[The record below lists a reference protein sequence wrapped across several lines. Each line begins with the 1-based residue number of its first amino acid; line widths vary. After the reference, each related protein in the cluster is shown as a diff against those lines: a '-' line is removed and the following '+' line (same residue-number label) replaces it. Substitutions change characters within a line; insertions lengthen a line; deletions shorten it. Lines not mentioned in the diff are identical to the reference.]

1 MQLDGYVSISK
12 KWKKKFCG
20 NVDESHWAY
29 VNANTFYC
37 LVLECASGG
46 DLQAYI
52 KSYKDCFLPEEKA
65 RPYLRQLV
73 SAVHYLHERGVSHRH
88 SSFGNWICIERL
100 RAHTGRNGGLIYG
113 IRTS

>member
-1 MQLDGYVSISK
+1 MSFLQETVI
-12 KWKKKFCG
+12 FCK
-20 NVDESHWAY
+20 NVRNPIDLLMFQEVLSNNCLQY
-29 VNANTFYC
+29 TVFSVTLFIDYFCLFVYFQANTFYC

-73 SAVHYLHERGVSHRH
+73 SAVHYLHERGVSHR
-88 SSFGNWICIERL
+88 
-100 RAHTGRNGGLIYG
+100 
-113 IRTS
+113 